1 MSEDPYEGTTGN
13 IMTQNRYAY
22 AENDPVNKRDPGGH
36 MALLKKIKR
45 TARRVAKKVV
55 KTVKTVASRIK
66 SSVRGAPKKIASAVK
81 SASNYSRASA
91 KATLGY
97 VRTKY
102 KSAEQRAK
110 DIRKTL
116 KAQYNSL
123 RKKVSCGIKKSAT
136 GVKVS
141 CDCKKVSD
149 GTLLIGHLTG
159 GSGMSLKEESKLVL
173 KNYNKEYSATK
184 KSLEEI
190 RKVTNNSRAGTG
202 KLSWITR
209 NKNIKLEKI
218 SSATSKLGKANVAIT
233 IANSGLDVYSE
244 YKDDIRKGVSKKRA
258 NINLGVNIAFEAG
271 EAATGAAGAV
281 AGAKLGAVIGS
292 FVPGAGTVVGA
303 VAGTVIG
310 AGVSFVAG
318 KSFENIIEDKY
329 KQDVQNYVY
338 NLNK

>member
-1 MSEDPYEGTTGN
+1 
-13 IMTQNRYAY
+13 
-22 AENDPVNKRDPGGH
+22 
-36 MALLKKIKR
+36 
-45 TARRVAKKVV
+45 
-55 KTVKTVASRIK
+55 
-66 SSVRGAPKKIASAVK
+66 
-81 SASNYSRASA
+81 
-91 KATLGY
+91 
-97 VRTKY
+97 
-102 KSAEQRAK
+102 
-110 DIRKTL
+110 
-116 KAQYNSL
+116 
-123 RKKVSCGIKKSAT
+123 
-136 GVKVS
+136 
-141 CDCKKVSD
+141 
-149 GTLLIGHLTG
+149 
-159 GSGMSLKEESKLVL
+159 MSLKEESKLVL

-209 NKNIKLEKI
+209 NKNIKLSKI
-218 SSATSKLGKANVAIT
+218 SSVTSKLGKANVAIT
-233 IANSGLDVYSE
+233 ITNSGLDLYSE
-244 YKDDIRKGVSKKRA
+244 YKEDIRKGVSKKRA
-258 NINLGVNIAFEAG
+258 NSNLGVNIAFEAG

-338 NLNK
+338 NFSK